1 MTVFI
6 SYAEKITTLL
16 PLIIAQPSLHAKW
29 INTLSYLENCGAR
42 KIAACQHPIKVQEEL
57 LKHAAEEFRHAY
69 YLKKQI
75 ARVTSQ
81 RLGQYQV
88 TQLLG
93 GVSSLQYLNRL
104 DLQVSRYLSQK
115 AKIPKSKVKEI
126 AYLLV
131 TYAIEL
137 RASELYPIYERLLRA
152 CDAKVTVKSILL
164 EEQEHLREMEA
175 EVNKLESG
183 IMYSEIVC
191 KMEADLCNKWLMT
204 LENEL
209 VK

>member
-16 PLIIAQPSLHAKW
+16 PLIIAHPFLHAKW

-57 LKHAAEEFRHAY
+57 LKHAAEEFRHAH

-81 RLGQYQV
+81 RLGQYEV
-88 TQLLG
+88 RQLLG
-93 GVSSLQYLNRL
+93 GVVSLQYLNRL
-104 DLQVSRYLSQK
+104 DLQVSRYLSQQ
-115 AKIPKSKVKEI
+115 AKIPKSKVKET

-175 EVNKLESG
+175 EVNKLDSG
-183 IMYSEIVC
+183 GMHSEIAC
-191 KMEADLCNKWLMT
+191 KMEADLFKKWLMA
-204 LENEL
+204 LEKEL
-209 VK
+209 LK